1 MEENKMKYYYKVYG
15 LNIESEIKIQELVIL
30 NDEDKA
36 NIDVTI
42 YIDKMPESINIAKEQ
57 EILEGFRK
65 KEMWFYIKDIATYY
79 IKNGQE
85 IVVEP
90 YRDIDDHYIKTY
102 ILGSAFGLLL
112 IQRNIVAIHGGTVVI
127 DDKAIICT
135 GDTGAGKSTLT
146 SALRLNGAK
155 LLADDVSTID
165 IKDEIMV
172 YPAYP
177 QQKLCGDA
185 VRKLGYDTGDF
196 IRIDEGRD
204 KYAIP
209 SKTEFIS
216 EPVKLSAIFEVM
228 VGDLEK
234 VEIREL
240 KGSEKM
246 STIMKNIY
254 RGYVNEI
261 AGLDREYF
269 KDFLKITKEINLYR
283 IIRPKD
289 KFTVNEQ
296 IKLIEGIVKERENIY
311 KIG

>member
-15 LNIESEIKIQELVIL
+15 LNIESEIKIPELIIL
-30 NDEDKA
+30 EKENEP

-42 YIDKMPESINIAKEQ
+42 YIGKMAEGINIAKNQ
-57 EILEGFRK
+57 GVLEGFRK
-65 KEMWFYIKDIATYY
+65 KEMWFYIKGIATYY
-79 IKNGQE
+79 IKNGRE

-90 YRDIDDHYIKTY
+90 YRDIDDYYIKTY

-135 GDTGAGKSTLT
+135 GHTGAGKSTLT

-155 LLADDVSTID
+155 LLADDVSSID

-228 VGDLEK
+228 VGDIEK

-246 STIMKNIY
+246 NTIMKNIY

-269 KDFLKITKEINLYR
+269 KKFLKITKEINLYR

-296 IKLIEGIVKERENIY
+296 IKLIKGGKERENIY

>member
-15 LNIESEIKIQELVIL
+15 LNIESEIKIPELIIL
-30 NDEDKA
+30 EKENEP

-57 EILEGFRK
+57 GILEGFRK
-65 KEMWFYIKDIATYY
+65 NEMWFYVKGIATYY
-79 IKNGQE
+79 IKNGKE

-90 YRDIDDHYIKTY
+90 YRNIDDHYIKTY

-146 SALRLNGAK
+146 SALRLNGAR
-155 LLADDVSTID
+155 LVADDVSSID

-196 IRIDEGRD
+196 IRIDEGR
-204 KYAIP
+204 YI
-209 SKTEFIS
+209 
-216 EPVKLSAIFEVM
+216 
-228 VGDLEK
+228 
-234 VEIREL
+234 
-240 KGSEKM
+240 
-246 STIMKNIY
+246 
-254 RGYVNEI
+254 
-261 AGLDREYF
+261 
-269 KDFLKITKEINLYR
+269 
-283 IIRPKD
+283 
-289 KFTVNEQ
+289 
-296 IKLIEGIVKERENIY
+296 
-311 KIG
+311 

>member
-15 LNIESEIKIQELVIL
+15 LNIESEIKIQELIIL
-30 NDEDKA
+30 NDENKA

-42 YIDKMPESINIAKEQ
+42 YIDKMPESINTAKNQ
-57 EILEGFRK
+57 GILEGFRK
-65 KEMWFYIKDIATYY
+65 NEMWFYIKDIATYY

-85 IVVEP
+85 IIVEP
-90 YRDIDDHYIKTY
+90 YRDIHDHYIKTY
-102 ILGSAFGLLL
+102 ILGSAFGLML
-112 IQRNIVAIHGGTVVI
+112 IQRNIVAIHGGSVLI

-146 SALRLNGAK
+146 SAFRLSGAK
-155 LLADDVSTID
+155 LIADDVSAID
-165 IKDEIMV
+165 MTDEINI

-185 VRKLGYDTGDF
+185 VRKLGYDTEDF

-209 SKTEFIS
+209 SESEFINKS
-216 EPVKLSAIFEVM
+216 VNLSVIFEIM
-228 VGDLEK
+228 VGDIEE
-234 VEIREL
+234 VEIKEL
-240 KGSEKM
+240 RGSEKM
-246 STIMKNIY
+246 NTIMKNIY
-254 RGYVNEI
+254 RGYVNQI
-261 AGLDREYF
+261 SGLDREYF
-269 KDFLKITKEINLYR
+269 KKCLKVTKDIKIYR

-296 IKLIEGIVKERENIY
+296 RQLIKEELFKWDR
-311 KIG
+311 

>member
-36 NIDVTI
+36 NIDLTI

-57 EILEGFRK
+57 GILEGFRK
-65 KEMWFYIKDIATYY
+65 NEMWFYVKGVATYY
-79 IKNGQE
+79 IKNGKE

-90 YRDIDDHYIKTY
+90 YRNIDDHYIKTY

-155 LLADDVSTID
+155 LVADDVSAIG

-185 VRKLGYDTGDF
+185 LKKLGHNTSEF

-209 SKTEFIS
+209 SKAGFIS
-216 EPVKLSAIFEVM
+216 EPVKLSTIFEISVK
-228 VGDLEK
+228 E
-234 VEIREL
+234 VEEVNINEL

-246 STIMKNIY
+246 NTIMKNIY
-254 RGYVNEI
+254 RGYVNQI
-261 AGLDREYF
+261 VGLDRAYF
-269 KDFLKITKEINLYR
+269 RKLLRITKDINVYR
-283 IIRPKD
+283 ITRPKD

-296 IKLIEGIVKERENIY
+296 IVFIEDLINVSGSVY

>member
-1 MEENKMKYYYKVYG
+1 MKYYYKVYG

-57 EILEGFRK
+57 GKLEGFRK
-65 KEMWFYIKDIATYY
+65 KEMWFYIKGIATYY

-85 IVVEP
+85 IVVET

-155 LLADDVSTID
+155 LVADDVSAID

-185 VRKLGYDTGDF
+185 VRKLGYNTDDF

-209 SKTEFIS
+209 SKAGFIS
-216 EPVKLSAIFEVM
+216 EPVKLSVIFEVM
-228 VGDLEK
+228 VGDIEK

-246 STIMKNIY
+246 NTIMKNIY
-254 RGYVNEI
+254 RGYVNSI

-269 KDFLKITKEINLYR
+269 KKCLNITKGIEIYR
-283 IIRPKD
+283 ITRPKD

-296 IKLIEGIVKERENIY
+296 IELIKEKLFEEYSKCI
-311 KIG
+311 

>member
-15 LNIESEIKIQELVIL
+15 LNIESEIKIPELIIL
-30 NDEDKA
+30 EKENEP

-42 YIDKMPESINIAKEQ
+42 NIDKMPESINIAKEQ
-57 EILEGFRK
+57 GILEGFRK
-65 KEMWFYIKDIATYY
+65 NEMWFYVKGIATYY
-79 IKNGQE
+79 IKNGKE

-90 YRDIDDHYIKTY
+90 YRNIYDHYIKTY

-112 IQRNIVAIHGGTVVI
+112 IQRNIVAIHGGTVAI

-155 LLADDVSTID
+155 LLADDVSAID

-177 QQKLCGDA
+177 QQKLCGYA
-185 VRKLGYDTGDF
+185 LRRLGYDTGDF

-209 SKTEFIS
+209 SKAEFINK
-216 EPVKLSAIFEVM
+216 PVKLSAIFEIM
-228 VGDLEK
+228 VGYVER

-246 STIMKNIY
+246 NTIMKNIY

-269 KDFLKITKEINLYR
+269 KKFLKITKEINLYR

>member
-1 MEENKMKYYYKVYG
+1 MEDKLIKYHYKVYG
-15 LNIESEIKIQELVIL
+15 LNIESEIILPELILLNYEEQE
-30 NDEDKA
+30 
-36 NIDVTI
+36 NIDVNITI
-42 YIDKMPESINIAKEQ
+42 GGMPESINEAKEQ
-57 EILEGFRK
+57 GILEGFK
-65 KEMWFYIKDIATYY
+65 KNEMWFYIKDIATYY

-85 IVVEP
+85 VVIEP
-90 YRDIDDHYIKTY
+90 YRSIDDHYIKTY

-155 LLADDVSTID
+155 LVADDVSAID

-185 VRKLGYDTGDF
+185 LNKLGHNTNDF

-209 SKTEFIS
+209 SKDSFIHN
-216 EPVKLSAIFEVM
+216 PVKLKVIFEITVED
-228 VGDLEK
+228 VEK
-234 VEIREL
+234 VQITEL

-246 STIMKNIY
+246 SAIMRNIY
-254 RGYVNEI
+254 RGYVNNI

-269 KDFLKITKEINLYR
+269 RKCLKITKDIKVYR
-283 IIRPKD
+283 IIRPRGR
-289 KFTVNEQ
+289 FTVNEQ
-296 IKLIEGIVKERENIY
+296 MQIIKEELFKGYSKCI
-311 KIG
+311 